1 MKNQIKSKERVSD
14 HGEVYTAER
23 EIKAMC
29 KLVEC
34 EIKRVE
40 SKFLEPSCGDGNF
53 LDEILHQKL
62 DIIKNKPIDKYDLY
76 SFLIIS
82 NLYGIDILKD
92 NIQECKERL
101 FHTWQKKYKL
111 DTNNYPDDD
120 LCKTIKYI
128 LDKNIV
134 LGDSLKMMYKNK
146 PIIFSEWKL
155 VDNNMVL
162 RNDYR
167 FDYLINSEYQN
178 KILNNEHEQISLFGD
193 SNDGTYR
200 KFLELDKNNNIVIPK
215 SIKTYPLIYYKEI
228 GKYEK

>member
-29 KLVEC
+29 KLVEY

-62 DIIKNKPIDKYDLY
+62 EIIKNNPIDKYDLY

-101 FHTWQKKYKL
+101 FHT
-111 DTNNYPDDD
+111 
-120 LCKTIKYI
+120 
-128 LDKNIV
+128 
-134 LGDSLKMMYKNK
+134 
-146 PIIFSEWKL
+146 
-155 VDNNMVL
+155 
-162 RNDYR
+162 
-167 FDYLINSEYQN
+167 
-178 KILNNEHEQISLFGD
+178 
-193 SNDGTYR
+193 
-200 KFLELDKNNNIVIPK
+200 
-215 SIKTYPLIYYKEI
+215 
-228 GKYEK
+228 